1 MKKGSSRAM
10 KRIYISGI
18 ISGIFVCLIIILL
31 LQFFGVIPRW
41 WSTGKNQPPPAS
53 RRIMTVAARGEDF
66 VRKSSPQLRVK
77 LAECD

>member
-41 WSTGKNQPPPAS
+41 WSTGFVEDVGKRAG
-53 RRIMTVAARGEDF
+53 VVEHYVRGKDG
-66 VRKSSPQLRVK
+66 
-77 LAECD
+77 